1 MSYVYNTLLPNEEI
15 RYEAKIHWSIYLI
28 PLYILFTIFLLSF
41 FFIISSAI
49 GIGIMVILGGLISG
63 ISSLIAAYLNRR
75 YSEFV
80 VTNKRIILK
89 RGFLGRGA
97 LELQIHKAEAIGLRE
112 PLLGRMLGFGT
123 LVVTTGGAT
132 NVYRNI
138 ENPYAFIRA
147 VNIEID
153 RNKG

>member
-28 PLYILFTIFLLSF
+28 PIILTLSIPL
-41 FFIISSAI
+41 IIPSVIGDDIEIAMAFPLSLMI
-49 GIGIMVILGGLISG
+49 GIP
-63 ISSLIAAYLNRR
+63 SLIAAYLNRR